1 MALFSAKKNKV
12 WIFKALNRANNK
24 SIAWVVGGRNKK
36 TLQSLYEKLSHL
48 KATYYT
54 DGWKTFAKVIPFDRH
69 VVGKKHTCR
78 IESNNAN
85 TRHQLGRMIHRLKVV
100 SKSITMIHL
109 TLKLWHYYSID
120 NNFIGLRDHFLSIF

>member
-1 MALFSAKKNKV
+1 MAFLPAKKNKV

-24 SIAWVVGGRNKK
+24 SIAWVVGRRNKK
-36 TLQSLYEKLSHL
+36 TLQSLYDKLSHL

-54 DGWKTFAKVIPFDRH
+54 DGWKTFTKVLPFDRH
-69 VVGKKHTCR
+69 IIGKKHTCR

-85 TRHQLGRMIHRLKVV
+85 TRHQLGRMTRRTKVV

-109 TLKLWHYYSID
+109 TMKLWHYYSID
-120 NNFIGLRDHFLSIF
+120 NNFVGLRDHFLSIF